1 MKKNTRQKEKS
12 ETIKKSLLPIYTEEE
27 KKEIEQTVD
36 DEYWG
41 WTKDTQTLYLNYKV
55 AQKKY
60 EDNPNRW
67 FIFYNKEGKKQ
78 TIDLFSI
85 NLKGLIVNRGGSKED
100 VLDAEEIKD
109 KLIRPL
115 LYQYKSAKQAFE
127 RAIVLEAN
135 QSYDKETKNKLLR
148 LFGEL
153 NSISDIIKIMKEEE
167 QYSFS
172 QDELIRFYAK
182 HKTEIENKRS
192 AYIASSKE
200 YKIANEAG
208 RLQILNN
215 ILVDLN
221 LKYNRYMTL
230 GREDKALS
238 FSREIRNILEQ
249 ARKEIKGNDLKLT
262 VDGKIDVVASI
273 HGQSN
278 IESDLRKLSINSIVI
293 GIVAAKAG
301 LNPAVI
307 IHQLATSY
315 YKDFNGFNKN
325 ILGNQD
331 IMLPGDIIR
340 GADWNELREKNKK
353 FLNEMRPYQVEE
365 ATYQE
370 VTTKE
375 SVKNRLE
382 KLRKNI

>member
-1 MKKNTRQKEKS
+1 MKKNTRQKENS

-41 WTKDTQTLYLNYKV
+41 WTKDTQVLYINYKV
-55 AQKKY
+55 AQKRY

-67 FIFYNKEGKKQ
+67 FIFYNKEEKKQ

-85 NLKGLIVNRGGSKED
+85 NLKGLIVNRGGTKED
-100 VLDAEEIKD
+100 ILDAEEIRD
-109 KLIRPL
+109 KLVRPL
-115 LYQYKSAKQAFE
+115 LFQYRETKQAFE
-127 RAIVLEAN
+127 RAVVLEVN
-135 QSYDKETKNKLLR
+135 QSYDKGTRNKLLR

-153 NSISDIIKIMKEEE
+153 NSIDDIIKIMKQEE

-230 GREDKALS
+230 GKEDKALL
-238 FSREIRNILEQ
+238 FSREIRNVLEQ

-262 VDGKIDVVASI
+262 VDGKIDIAATI
-273 HGQSN
+273 HGQVALDA
-278 IESDLRKLSINSIVI
+278 DLRRLSVNSIVI

-353 FLNEMRPYQVEE
+353 FLNEMQPYQVEE

>member
-1 MKKNTRQKEKS
+1 MKKNTRQKENS

-41 WTKDTQTLYLNYKV
+41 WTKDTQILYINYKV

-78 TIDLFSI
+78 MIDLFSI
-85 NLKGLIVNRGGSKED
+85 NLKGLIINRGGSKED
-100 VLDAEEIKD
+100 ISDAEEIKD
-109 KLIRPL
+109 KLVRPL

-135 QSYDKETKNKLLR
+135 QSYDRETKNKLLR

-262 VDGKIDVVASI
+262 VDGKIDVVASL
-273 HGQSN
+273 HGHQN

-325 ILGNQD
+325 ILGTQD

-353 FLNEMRPYQVEE
+353 FLNEMQPYQVEE

>member
-12 ETIKKSLLPIYTEEE
+12 ETVKKSLLPIYTEEE

-41 WTKDTQTLYLNYKV
+41 WTKDTQILYINYKV
-55 AQKKY
+55 AQKRF

-67 FIFYNKEGKKQ
+67 FAFYSKEGKKQ
-78 TIDLFSI
+78 IIDLNSI
-85 NLKGLIVNRGGSKED
+85 NLKGLIINRGGVKED
-100 VLDAEEIKD
+100 ILDAEEIRD
-109 KLIRPL
+109 KLVRPL
-115 LYQYKSAKQAFE
+115 LYQYKSTKQEFE
-127 RAIVLEAN
+127 RAVILEAN
-135 QSYDKETKNKLLR
+135 QSYDRETKNKLLR

-262 VDGKIDVVASI
+262 VDGKIDVVASL
-273 HGQSN
+273 HGQTN

-293 GIVAAKAG
+293 GVVAAKAG

-353 FLNEMRPYQVEE
+353 FLNEMQPYQVEE